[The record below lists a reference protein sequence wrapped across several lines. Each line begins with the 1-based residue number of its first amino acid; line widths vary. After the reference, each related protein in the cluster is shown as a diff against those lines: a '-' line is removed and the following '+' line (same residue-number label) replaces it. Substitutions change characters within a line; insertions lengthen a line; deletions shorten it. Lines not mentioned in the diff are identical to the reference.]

1 MYIQNNLLYMI
12 GIKIGF
18 VLFLFC
24 ENQNFE
30 KKLSCLRHLSCSGCG
45 LNSEAWGAAAAGWRS
60 YSPPIIP
67 GIATG
72 RHTQHFVVS
81 HTLSLTHTSTPRSC
95 SRRERGKMRVRK
107 GGECVSV
114 CVWEREC
121 VRESV
126 CVREKGRESERDN
139 HYNHFIS
146 IIVLYNLFIPISKPV
161 FLTHWYKQLCYSM
174 YGCGDMHHFI

>member
-12 GIKIGF
+12 GIKIDL
-18 VLFLFC
+18 VKNLIC
-24 ENQNFE
+24 KRRVHPDKQ
-30 KKLSCLRHLSCSGCG
+30 SCLPLVPHHHCTACVQST
-45 LNSEAWGAAAAGWRS
+45 WDW
-60 YSPPIIP
+60 IP

-72 RHTQHFVVS
+72 CAGGVVRNS
-81 HTLSLTHTSTPRSC
+81 GSWCILQRKLSRVSTP
-95 SRRERGKMRVRK
+95 
-107 GGECVSV
+107 V
-114 CVWEREC
+114 CPLCGEREC